1 MNRTEVIEKFELLD
15 DGLVLI
21 KTNKRSYTRKQRT
34 STNDVDYVIFK
45 QREYKRKDWLIY
57 N

>member
-1 MNRTEVIEKFELLD
+1 MNRTEVIERFELLD
-15 DGLVLI
+15 DGLILI

-34 STNDVDYVIFK
+34 NIYDEDYVIFK
-45 QREYKRKDWLIY
+45 QCEYKRKDWLIY

>member
-21 KTNKRSYTRKQRT
+21 KTNKRSYKRKQRT

-45 QREYKRKDWLIY
+45 HREYKRKDWLIY